1 MNPTAPADTA
11 RIARLFIYPVKS
23 CAGIELQEAI
33 VTDTGLE
40 FDRAWAVVDED
51 GEFLSQREHPRMALI
66 QPRMRHSDMV
76 LRAPG
81 MLALHAGLHAV
92 EEPMRARVWD
102 DVVQAYDMGAVA
114 AQWFSDFLGVRA
126 RLVRFDPEYRRL
138 AEMKWTAGR
147 EVITQFA
154 DGFPLLLAS
163 EASLAHL
170 NERLAAAGRAPV
182 GMERFRPN
190 IVLAGLDAH
199 AEDGLVRLVVPG
211 AHGDIDIRPCKP
223 CGRCQIPE
231 VDPASGVPGSG
242 VLSALAGYRREP
254 RIGGAVAFGMN
265 AFVAAGAED
274 TLRVGQAVRCDA
286 HLQSGPPA
294 AAPAP

>member
-1 MNPTAPADTA
+1 VTDTDRADTA

-23 CAGIELQEAI
+23 CGGIELQEAI

-66 QPRMRHSDMV
+66 QPHMRHSDMV

-126 RLVRFDPEYRRL
+126 RLVRFDPEHRRL

-163 EASLAHL
+163 EASLAQL

-199 AEDGLVRLVVPG
+199 AEDGLARLVVPG
-211 AHGDIDIRPCKP
+211 AQGDIDIRPCKP

>member
-1 MNPTAPADTA
+1 MSHTAS
-11 RIARLFIYPVKS
+11 IARLFIYPVKS
-23 CAGIELQEAI
+23 CAGVELREAI
-33 VTDTGLE
+33 VTETGLE
-40 FDRAWAVVDED
+40 FDRAWAVVDEE

-81 MLALHAGLHAV
+81 MLALHVGLNEV

-114 AQWFSDFLGVRA
+114 AQWFSDFLGARA
-126 RLVRFDPEYRRL
+126 RLVRFDPEHRRL

-154 DGFPLLLAS
+154 DGFPLLVTS
-163 EASLAHL
+163 EASLTQL
-170 NERLAAAGRAPV
+170 NGRLSAAGHAAV

-190 IVLAGLDAH
+190 IVLSGVDAH
-199 AEDGLVRLVVPG
+199 AEDSLASLVVQG
-211 AHGDIDIRPCKP
+211 AQGEIDIRPCKP

-231 VDPASGVPGSG
+231 VDPASGVPGNG
-242 VLSALAGYRREP
+242 VLAALAAYRREP
-254 RIGGAVAFGMN
+254 RIDGAVAFGMN
-265 AFVAAGAED
+265 AFVASGAED
-274 TLRVGQAVRCDA
+274 TLRVGQAVRCHA

-294 AAPAP
+294 AAGAP